1 MFKAIGKLLSGREP
15 PAPRPRFVPPE
26 NKHTESVPAF
36 RASLRAQGLT
46 EVEASA
52 VVVART
58 VAGMVHL
65 HYNKGFSWEQIDNMP
80 AVRWLAMPTN
90 ERDYDDYAKAARL
103 NRERTNLLM
112 MCGL

>member
-1 MFKAIGKLLSGREP
+1 MFKAIARLLSAREP
-15 PAPRPRFVPPE
+15 AAPRFVPPV
-26 NKHTESVPAF
+26 NRHTESVPAF

-46 EVEASA
+46 EAEASA

-65 HYNKGFSWEQIDNMP
+65 HNKGFAWDQINDMS
-80 AVRWLAMPTN
+80 AARWLAMPTD

-103 NRERTNLLM
+103 TRERVKLLVT
-112 MCGL
+112 CGLG